1 MRQTRFRDGPD
12 DYQYGDDQE
21 EGGDGYVAV
30 EHRALIDDDPD
41 GQPQATSHPAARGGG
56 GAPRPSLRNYRT
68 DSSGKPGKSGNA
80 LGESGR
86 VLTDGN
92 AAASAANDGHG
103 LATSLLQSIR
113 HHARL
118 IDGEGAMRARA
129 QQATA
134 GEGGPGALLPVPVP
148 VYDPYADDD
157 HVSLA
162 PAVEMSYGP
171 ESAKAKTTGAPG
183 GKKGPDVVTPALRD
197 FVANAAAAAGTDG
210 ADGAPKVDGTS
221 GHGTTSDTHERQTER
236 LKDFDLGAR
245 FNVSNWYDAG
255 EDEAAEARSVRLDGE
270 AFAAAIAR
278 GDPAAIPT
286 GPGGRA
292 PKFLAPPPAMFR
304 TATRHPSHLP
314 PEYDDVEGRLDAPRL
329 LLAARKRHRRNDSF
343 LRLVIAVLCLGLSL
357 AFAVLYGE
365 GRFGMAIT
373 TLAYDRKVVNRYGS
387 DYALGGRGSSSG
399 AVPFHGGGEHGAGY
413 PDYASGEKGMVYPD
427 WWESQSKIPDMA
439 LKKVRFAPNLENRA
453 AERDDRELW
462 DDRERVETPFFWFVP
477 RSGGNVI
484 RTVMSRCLR
493 LTEASELGAGSGEP
507 FLRVMERDDR
517 RFVNVDM
524 TNAEGLKRAEELNL
538 ASSGVADVVISPDV
552 HGVLNIYN
560 AVNRAR
566 MFALL
571 RHPLERAIS
580 KYHADVASDRDLAG
594 ISLTRYVREGGAGRV
609 ENNYL
614 TRHLSG
620 RYGGKLS
627 LHHLDLARELLRRKF
642 VVGIADDLPGSA
654 RLFGTYFGWWDGT
667 ADAALAAE
675 DCVGNIFG
683 ALSDRSRPSVEE
695 GSEGWKLLMAQNWFD
710 LRLYEYAEHLFRSQV
725 DQLKLGRKDGE
736 VW

>member
-1 MRQTRFRDGPD
+1 MRQTTSVRFREGSPD
-12 DYQYGDDQE
+12 DYQYDDDQE
-21 EGGDGYVAV
+21 EGDDGYIAM
-30 EHRALIDDDPD
+30 EQRALIDDDPN
-41 GQPQATSHPAARGGG
+41 GQQQATSHPAARGGG
-56 GAPRPSLRNYRT
+56 GGGGGGAQRPSLRKYRT
-68 DSSGKPGKSGNA
+68 DSSGADNA
-80 LGESGR
+80 LGGSGR
-86 VLTDGN
+86 IVTDGN

-129 QQATA
+129 QQA
-134 GEGGPGALLPVPVP
+134 GDGGPGALLPVPVP

-162 PAVEMSYGP
+162 PDVEMSYGP
-171 ESAKAKTTGAPG
+171 ESAKAKTAGAVG

-197 FVANAAAAAGTDG
+197 FVANAAGGAGKDG
-210 ADGAPKVDGTS
+210 ADGAPKVDGSS
-221 GHGTTSDTHERQTER
+221 GHGTDTHERQTER

-245 FNVSNWYDAG
+245 FNISNWYDAVN
-255 EDEAAEARSVRLDGE
+255 DEAAEDRPGLDGE

-314 PEYDDVEGRLDAPRL
+314 PEYDNVEGRLDAPRL

-373 TLAYDRKVVNRYGS
+373 SLAYERKVVNRYGS
-387 DYALGGRGSSSG
+387 DYAVGAGSSSG
-399 AVPFHGGGEHGAGY
+399 IVPFHGGGEHGVGY

-439 LKKVRFAPNLENRA
+439 SKRVRFAPNLENHA
-453 AERDDRELW
+453 AERDDKELW
-462 DDRERVETPFFWFVP
+462 DDRERVETPFFWYVP

-493 LTEASELGAGSGEP
+493 LAEASELGAGSGEP
-507 FLRVMERDDR
+507 VSLPFFRCFERGVGLQTLTASLCRSLFAYLTSVPESGGTR
-517 RFVNVDM
+517 RQEV
-524 TNAEGLKRAEELNL
+524 RQ
-538 ASSGVADVVISPDV
+538 
-552 HGVLNIYN
+552 
-560 AVNRAR
+560 R
-566 MFALL
+566 
-571 RHPLERAIS
+571 RHD
-580 KYHADVASDRDLAG
+580 KYG
-594 ISLTRYVREGGAGRV
+594 GPQEGGGAESSELV
-609 ENNYL
+609 SYSPSWLLYL
-614 TRHLSG
+614 PAQILTID
-620 RYGGKLS
+620 YALS
-627 LHHLDLARELLRRKF
+627 LHSYTPRLSP
-642 VVGIADDLPGSA
+642 VVWP
-654 RLFGTYFGWWDGT
+654 T
-667 ADAALAAE
+667 
-675 DCVGNIFG
+675 
-683 ALSDRSRPSVEE
+683 
-695 GSEGWKLLMAQNWFD
+695 
-710 LRLYEYAEHLFRSQV
+710 
-725 DQLKLGRKDGE
+725 
-736 VW
+736 